1 MMAICIP
8 FSIAW
13 MIPNYLKD
21 FGQSLV
27 ATSFFLSNILFWI
40 ESGYFETTSELKPLL
55 HTWSLAIEEQYYIL
69 FPIFMLLAW
78 RLGIKYIFL
87 ILLII
92 FITSFSLAA
101 WGSLNKPS
109 ASYYLLP
116 TRGWEILIG
125 VFISIFLRHRGYFKS
140 YLVNEVFSILG
151 IVFILYAIFYFNNA
165 TPFPG
170 YFALLPTLG
179 AGLVI
184 LTAVP
189 NTIVNRILSFNTFV
203 FFGLISY
210 STYLWHQPILALARH
225 KSYNDLSDF
234 IILILCLFAIL
245 IGWLSWNFV
254 EKPFR
259 DKKKISK
266 RLIFNLS
273 IFGIIILSCIGQY
286 INSID
291 GGLKYLPE
299 DQKIVF
305 SRFVNPTE
313 YVIKRHS
320 QIRLHQFDK
329 TNNKKDILII
339 GDSFSEDLVN
349 AVYEAKLDDLYEFSS
364 FYISVE
370 CGVLF
375 VAKTSYIKNHSTKC
389 KNMNFTN
396 IHLLKLITLADEVWI
411 ASSWYEKD
419 LQYMNESLENI
430 SNINKNFVVFGT
442 KYFGKVSPSWY
453 KNIGMWKKKL
463 DNKTVNEENL
473 SSLNNAIKKVVNE
486 LNGTFIDSQK
496 IICKKYIE
504 CSNYADGDLISYD
517 GSHLTP
523 HGAKIFGNNLKD
535 AIYGSN

>member
-1 MMAICIP
+1 MYRSEIDGLRALAVMPVIFFHAGFNLFEGGFVGVDVFFVISGYLITNIIISEIEDGQFSLSDFYERRARRILPALFFMMAICIP

-151 IVFILYAIFYFNNA
+151 IVFILYAIFFLNNE
-165 TPFPG
+165 TPLRG

-189 NTIVNRILSFNTFV
+189 NTIVNRILSFNTL
-203 FFGLISY
+203 FFWI
-210 STYLWHQPILALARH
+210 
-225 KSYNDLSDF
+225 
-234 IILILCLFAIL
+234 
-245 IGWLSWNFV
+245 NF
-254 EKPFR
+254 
-259 DKKKISK
+259 
-266 RLIFNLS
+266 LQHIFMAS
-273 IFGIIILSCIGQY
+273 
-286 INSID
+286 
-291 GGLKYLPE
+291 
-299 DQKIVF
+299 
-305 SRFVNPTE
+305 
-313 YVIKRHS
+313 
-320 QIRLHQFDK
+320 
-329 TNNKKDILII
+329 
-339 GDSFSEDLVN
+339 
-349 AVYEAKLDDLYEFSS
+349 
-364 FYISVE
+364 
-370 CGVLF
+370 
-375 VAKTSYIKNHSTKC
+375 
-389 KNMNFTN
+389 TN
-396 IHLLKLITLADEVWI
+396 I
-411 ASSWYEKD
+411 
-419 LQYMNESLENI
+419 SL
-430 SNINKNFVVFGT
+430 S
-442 KYFGKVSPSWY
+442 
-453 KNIGMWKKKL
+453 
-463 DNKTVNEENL
+463 KT
-473 SSLNNAIKKVVNE
+473 
-486 LNGTFIDSQK
+486 
-496 IICKKYIE
+496 
-504 CSNYADGDLISYD
+504 
-517 GSHLTP
+517 
-523 HGAKIFGNNLKD
+523 
-535 AIYGSN
+535 